1 MEKPFYHDTISSEF
15 SRNQLAANLRD
26 AQHVCHGLAAEAG
39 WWTDPKTGRKIDP
52 NATPYLVAAK
62 LMLCVTELAE
72 ACEGH
77 RKDLMD
83 DKLPH
88 RSMIEVELADT
99 VIRCLDL
106 AGAMGL
112 DVGGAIVEKLLF
124 NSTREDHKMENRAKT
139 GGKAY

>member
-26 AQHVCHGLAAEAG
+26 VQDVCHGLAAEAG
-39 WWTDPKTGRKIDP
+39 WWTDPQTGKPIGP
-52 NATPYLVAAK
+52 NTPYLVAAK

-77 RKDLMD
+77 RKNLQD

-88 RSMIEVELADT
+88 RSMFEVELADT
-99 VIRCLDL
+99 IIRCLDL
-106 AGAMGL
+106 AGAMNL
-112 DVGGAIVEKLLF
+112 DVGGAIAEKLLF
-124 NSTREDHKMENRAKT
+124 NSTREDHKLENRVKD

>member
-1 MEKPFYHDTISSEF
+1 MEE
-15 SRNQLAANLRD
+15 RNHYDSIMHVRFALADELRA
-26 AQHVCHGLAAEAG
+26 AQEVCHGLAADAG
-39 WWTDPKTGRKIDP
+39 WWTDPQTGKPIDP
-52 NATPYLVAAK
+52 NTPYLVAAK